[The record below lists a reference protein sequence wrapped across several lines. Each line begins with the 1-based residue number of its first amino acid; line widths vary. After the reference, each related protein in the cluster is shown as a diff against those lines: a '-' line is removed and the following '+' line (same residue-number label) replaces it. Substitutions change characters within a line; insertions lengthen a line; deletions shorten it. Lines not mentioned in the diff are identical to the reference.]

1 MGVVVAPKKSW
12 LVPFHHQSWAAGLAA
27 PEEGGGGDASMN
39 CAEGVG
45 KSLDGWRE
53 HAASASQRISAS
65 ASPDLIA
72 SLVLE

>member
-1 MGVVVAPKKSW
+1 MGVVVAPKKLGGPLPS
-12 LVPFHHQSWAAGLAA
+12 
-27 PEEGGGGDASMN
+27 PELGGWVGGTRRGGGGDASMN